1 MNDWAVGVQLGP
13 YRLLS
18 PLGAGGMGEVW
29 KARDTRLNRVVAIK
43 RLSAPYS
50 DRFDQEAR
58 AIAALNHPHI
68 CQIHDVGQGYLILE
82 YIEGERLKG
91 PLPTDQALRLAIQI
105 ASALEHAHGCG
116 ILHRDLKPAN
126 VMVTPPG
133 EAKLLDFGLA
143 KLVNGDVDVTRTLE
157 GAVVGTAAYM
167 SPEQA
172 EGRTL
177 DARSDVFS
185 FGAMLYEMLSGTRA
199 FAGTTTVHVLNAVLR
214 DSPPPLQ
221 AAPALDR
228 IVRQCLA
235 KSPTARFQAMA
246 DVRAALEQAS
256 RERDSPSASPQP
268 SIAVLPF
275 ADMSP
280 GKDHEWFSDG
290 VAEEIINALTH
301 VPGLMVIARTSAF
314 AFKGKNEDIRRIA
327 ETLGVAHVLEGS
339 VRRAGNRVRVTA
351 QLITA
356 ANGSHLWSERFD
368 REMADVFAVQDE
380 IAGAIAATLQVKLS
394 GAPAIHRR
402 YTPNLPSY
410 EAFLKALHHA
420 QKLTPDAMARSRE
433 YYEQAIA
440 LDPGFAL
447 AHSTY
452 GFYFA
457 QLANYGLLTA
467 HEAMPLVRAKAQRAL
482 EIDSSLPDAHAMLGV
497 VAALYDYDW
506 TEAERRFKLAMAT
519 DPIPAQVRR
528 AYALYY
534 LLPTGRFREAADEC
548 QHALKEDPVDLMGRL
563 RLAQCLRAAGRIA
576 DSFRT
581 LREVLE
587 LDENLW
593 FTHFV
598 LGVEHTLVGD
608 FSEAMPHAERAH
620 VLAPWS
626 PVATA
631 GFAAVLTLT
640 GEVSRAEALLE
651 GLKPGDAYGAP
662 LALGTFHLL
671 CSEIDLAVEWAKRS
685 IEQRHPAIFF
695 FLNAHGQTLRSSPS
709 WPALADSMNL
719 RERLVGN

>member
-1 MNDWAVGVQLGP
+1 MTDWAAGVQLGP
-13 YRLLS
+13 YTLVS

-29 KARDTRLNRVVAIK
+29 KARDTRLNRIVAIK
-43 RLSAPYS
+43 RLAAAYT

-82 YIEGERLKG
+82 YVEGSRLQG
-91 PLPTDQALRLAIQI
+91 PLPTDQAIRLAIQI
-105 ASALEHAHGCG
+105 AGALEHAHGCG

-126 VMVTPPG
+126 VMVTPAG

-143 KLVNGDVDVTRTLE
+143 KLVNGDVDLTRTLE

-172 EGRTL
+172 EGGTL
-177 DARSDVFS
+177 DSRSDIFS
-185 FGAMLYEMLSGTRA
+185 FGAMLYEMLSGVRA
-199 FAGTTTVHVLNAVLR
+199 FGGTTTLNVLNAVLR
-214 DSPPPLQ
+214 DTPPPLQ
-221 AAPALDR
+221 AAPGLER

-235 KSPTARFQAMA
+235 KLPASRFQTMGE
-246 DVRAALEQAS
+246 VRAALEQAS
-256 RERDSPSASPQP
+256 RELVSPAPATQP

-290 VAEEIINALTH
+290 VAEDIINALTH
-301 VPGLMVIARTSAF
+301 VPGLVVIARTSAF

-380 IAGAIAATLQVKLS
+380 IAGAIATTLQVKLA
-394 GAPAIHRR
+394 GAPGTHRR
-402 YTPNLPSY
+402 YTPALPAY

-420 QKLTPDAMARSRE
+420 QKLTPDAMTRSRE
-433 YYEQAIA
+433 HFEQAIA

-447 AHSTY
+447 AHSMY

-457 QLANYGLLTA
+457 QLANYGLLPA
-467 HEAMPLVRAKAQRAL
+467 HEAMPLVRTKARRAL
-482 EIDSSLPDAHAMLGV
+482 EIDLSLPDPHAMLGV
-497 VAALYDYDW
+497 VAGLYDYDW
-506 TEAERRFKLAMAT
+506 VEAERQFRLAMAT

-548 QHALKEDPVDLMGRL
+548 ERALKEDPVDLMGRL
-563 RLAQCLRAAGRIA
+563 RLAQCFRAAGRTE
-576 DSFRT
+576 DSLRT
-581 LREVLE
+581 LQEVLE
-587 LDENLW
+587 LEENHW

-598 LGVEHTLVGD
+598 LGIDHTLSGNLTQG
-608 FSEAMPHAERAH
+608 MIHAARAH
-620 VLAPWS
+620 ELAPWS
-626 PVATA
+626 PIAIGGLA
-631 GFAAVLTLT
+631 GALTRS
-640 GEVSRAEALLE
+640 GETRRAEALIE
-651 GLKPGDAYGAP
+651 KLKPGDAYGAP
-662 LALGTFHLL
+662 IGLGTFHLL
-671 CSEIDLAVEWAKRS
+671 CSEFDQAVDWVKKA
-685 IEQRHPAIFF
+685 IEQRHPAVFF
-695 FLNAHGQTLRSSPS
+695 FLNVHGQALRSSPS
-709 WPALADSMNL
+709 WPQLADSLNL
-719 RERLVGN
+719 RDRLVS

>member
-1 MNDWAVGVQLGP
+1 MTDWATGVQLGP
-13 YRLLS
+13 YTLVS

-29 KARDTRLNRVVAIK
+29 KARDTRLNRIVAIK
-43 RLSAPYS
+43 RLAAPYS

-82 YIEGERLKG
+82 YIEGRRLQG

-105 ASALEHAHGCG
+105 AGALEHAHGCG

-126 VMVTPPG
+126 VIVTLGG

-143 KLVNGDVDVTRTLE
+143 KLVNGDVDLTRTLE

-177 DARSDVFS
+177 DSRSDIFS
-185 FGAMLYEMLSGTRA
+185 FGAMLYEMLSGVRA
-199 FAGTTTVHVLNAVLR
+199 FGGTTTLHVLNAVLR
-214 DSPPPLQ
+214 DTPPPLQ
-221 AAPALDR
+221 AASGLER

-235 KSPTARFQAMA
+235 KLPASRFQTMGE
-246 DVRAALEQAS
+246 VRAALELAS
-256 RERDSPSASPQP
+256 RELVSPATSTQP

-301 VPGLMVIARTSAF
+301 VPGLVVIARTSAF

-339 VRRAGNRVRVTA
+339 VRRAGSRVRVTA

-368 REMADVFAVQDE
+368 REIADVFAVQDE
-380 IAGAIAATLQVKLS
+380 IASAIAATLQVKLA
-394 GAPAIHRR
+394 GTPATHRR
-402 YTPNLPSY
+402 YTPTLPAY
-410 EAFLKALHHA
+410 EAFLKALHYA
-420 QKLTPDAMARSRE
+420 QKLTPDAMTRSRE
-433 YYEQAIA
+433 HFEQAIA

-447 AHSTY
+447 AHSMY

-457 QLANYGLLTA
+457 QLANYGLLPA
-467 HEAMPLVRAKAQRAL
+467 HEAMPLVRDKARRAL
-482 EIDSSLPDAHAMLGV
+482 EIDPSLPDPSAMLGI
-497 VAALYDYDW
+497 VAGLYDYDW
-506 TEAERRFKLAMAT
+506 KEAEHQFRLAMAA

-548 QHALKEDPVDLMGRL
+548 ERALKEDPLDLMGRL
-563 RLAQCLRAAGRIA
+563 RMAQCFRAAGRLE

-581 LREVLE
+581 LQEVLE

-598 LGVEHTLVGD
+598 LGVEHMLFGNA
-608 FSEAMPHAERAH
+608 SQGMIHAERAYI
-620 VLAPWS
+620 LAPWS
-626 PVATA
+626 HSAIG
-631 GFAAVLTLT
+631 GFAAALTRS
-640 GEVSRAEALLE
+640 GETKRAEELLE
-651 GLKPGDAYGAP
+651 KLKPGDAYGAP
-662 LALGTFHLL
+662 IGLGTFHFL
-671 CSEIDLAVEWAKRS
+671 CSEFEQSVDWVRKA
-685 IEQRHPAIFF
+685 IEQRHPAVFF
-695 FLNAHGQTLRSSPS
+695 FLNVHGQALRSSPS
-709 WPALADSMNL
+709 WPELADSLNL
-719 RERLVGN
+719 RDRLVS

>member
-1 MNDWAVGVQLGP
+1 MTDWAADVQLGP
-13 YRLLS
+13 YTLVS

-29 KARDTRLNRVVAIK
+29 KARDPRLNRIVAIK
-43 RLSAPYS
+43 RLAAPYT

-82 YIEGERLKG
+82 YIEGSRLQG

-105 ASALEHAHGCG
+105 AGALEHAHGCG

-126 VMVTPPG
+126 VIVTPAG

-143 KLVNGDVDVTRTLE
+143 KLVNGDVDLTRTLE

-172 EGRTL
+172 EGKTL
-177 DARSDVFS
+177 DSRSDIFS
-185 FGAMLYEMLSGTRA
+185 FGAMLYEMLSGVRA
-199 FAGTTTVHVLNAVLR
+199 FGGTTTLSVLNAVLR
-214 DSPPPLQ
+214 DTPPPLQ
-221 AAPALDR
+221 ATPGLER

-235 KSPTARFQAMA
+235 KLPASRFQTMGE
-246 DVRAALEQAS
+246 VRAALEQAS
-256 RERDSPSASPQP
+256 RDLVLPPASTQP

-275 ADMSP
+275 ADMSA
-280 GKDHEWFSDG
+280 GSDHEWFGDG

-301 VPGLMVIARTSAF
+301 VPGLVVIARTSAF

-339 VRRAGNRVRVTA
+339 VRRAGSRVRVTA

-380 IAGAIAATLQVKLS
+380 IASAIAATLQVKLA
-394 GAPAIHRR
+394 GAPGTHRR
-402 YTPNLPSY
+402 YTPDLPAY

-420 QKLTPDAMARSRE
+420 QKLTPDAMKRSRE
-433 YYEQAIA
+433 HFEQAIA

-447 AHSTY
+447 AHSMY

-457 QLANYGLLTA
+457 QLANYGLLPA

-482 EIDSSLPDAHAMLGV
+482 EIDPSLPDPHAMLGV
-497 VAALYDYDW
+497 VAGLYDHDW
-506 TEAERRFKLAMAT
+506 VEAERQFRLAMAT

-548 QHALKEDPVDLMGRL
+548 ERALKEDPVDLMGRL
-563 RLAQCLRAAGRIA
+563 RLAQCFRAAGRIA

-581 LREVLE
+581 LQDVLE

-593 FTHFV
+593 FTHFI
-598 LGVEHTLVGD
+598 LGVEHAQSGNL
-608 FSEAMPHAERAH
+608 SQAMVHAERAY

-626 PVATA
+626 SSAIG
-631 GFAAVLTLT
+631 GFAAVLTRS
-640 GEVSRAEALLE
+640 GEAQRAEALLDK
-651 GLKPGDAYGAP
+651 LRPGDAYGAP
-662 LALGTFHLL
+662 IGLGTFHLV
-671 CSEIDLAVEWAKRS
+671 CSEIEPAAEWVKKA
-685 IEQRHPAIFF
+685 IAQRHPAVFF
-695 FLNAHGQTLRSSPS
+695 FLNVHGQALRSSPS
-709 WPALADSMNL
+709 WPQLADSLNL
-719 RERLVGN
+719 RDRLVV